1 MKFSKGKINNINKK
15 ILAGALAMTLVM
27 VPMSGCALEEYVKF
41 EYSVSEDGEYESSGK
56 VDYELLKKYEFI
68 VIENKTYETQEFYI
82 CEYVPTYIGRVNVKL
97 LSDQSYINVFNN
109 KTVFKVDTDQR
120 KMIYSETLENYLY
133 STDNIKKYYTVED
146 VELIF
151 EGMKEN
157 YLKENNKQLVKEK

>member
-109 KTVFKVDTDQR
+109 KTVFKVDTDQ
-120 KMIYSETLENYLY
+120 
-133 STDNIKKYYTVED
+133 KYYTVED